1 MIIELSV
8 PQPGEAVHEVVIAR
22 WLKSNG
28 DIVEKDEVLAEI
40 DTDKVSMTL
49 HAQESGVL
57 EILVP
62 VGPIGTGVTVAKIN
76 TDIPSHVV
84 KSIVNIDQLIDI
96 KLDQIEEF
104 NNIFNETVKQVKVG
118 DYLFFMKKFDK
129 PNDEFLADISFAEH
143 EDLKPFTTT
152 QFPMPM
158 YFSYQRVWGVF
169 REKYNM
175 SNDDIQQFLQTQ
187 IFLKYGYTV
196 FAY

>member
-84 KSIVNIDQLIDI
+84 KSIVNIDQLIDT
-96 KLDQIEEF
+96 KLNQIEEF
-104 NNIFNETVKQVKVG
+104 NNIFDKTVKQVNVG
-118 DYLFFMKKFDK
+118 NEDYLFFMKKYDK
-129 PNDEFLADISFAEH
+129 DSDEFLADISFVKAG
-143 EDLKPFTTT
+143 LTMF
-152 QFPMPM
+152 
-158 YFSYQRVWGVF
+158 FSYQKVWSVF

-175 SNDDIQQFLQTQ
+175 SDADIKSFLEMQ
-187 IFLKYGYTV
+187 IFLKYG
-196 FAY
+196 FAVSAY